1 MYISP
6 FVCIYIHGHNHTFF
20 SAFSRTSAALYV
32 LPHTPQVSS
41 FLWKLTT
48 YSSSLF
54 STSEIFSKPQP
65 LSDPLTIV
73 TGFLCL
79 PFMEAGPGQSYL
91 NYAQKMHRVLLDA
104 YPQIS
109 CSDTRHLWL
118 MAHFLFKFNSVT
130 AQSYFVPW
138 KRGWKLF
145 LPQVSWGQKRKTK
158 CQRPFL
164 CSASKP
170 ARLSR
175 STATGH
181 LPHTAAATLGALKP
195 K

>member
-1 MYISP
+1 MCVSP
-6 FVCIYIHGHNHTFF
+6 FGCVYSHGHVHTFF
-20 SAFSRTSAALYV
+20 SACWRTSAALHI
-32 LPHTPQVSS
+32 LPRTPQVSL

-73 TGFLCL
+73 PGFHCR
-79 PFMEAGPGQSYL
+79 PFMGAGPGWSHL
-91 NYAQKMHRVLLDA
+91 NYARDTHRVLLDA

-130 AQSYFVPW
+130 AQSHFVPW
-138 KRGWKLF
+138 KKGWKLF
-145 LPQVSWGQKRKTK
+145 VPHVSWGQERKTK
-158 CQRPFL
+158 RPRPFL
-164 CSASKP
+164 WVHFDLVQTI
-170 ARLSR
+170 AR
-175 STATGH
+175 
-181 LPHTAAATLGALKP
+181 TL
-195 K
+195 